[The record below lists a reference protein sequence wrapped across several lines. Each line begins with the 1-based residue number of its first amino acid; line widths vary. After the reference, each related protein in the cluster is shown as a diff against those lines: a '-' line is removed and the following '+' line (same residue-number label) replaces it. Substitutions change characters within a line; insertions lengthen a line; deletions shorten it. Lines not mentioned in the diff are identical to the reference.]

1 MLRVGFV
8 LYRSID
14 KEGCF
19 LPTLLGAKVCLK
31 SDLSHSAVSFIS
43 GSLMSEIPGNF
54 HLIYLHP
61 VY

>member
-1 MLRVGFV
+1 M